1 MEISIK
7 SLSKK
12 YKGNKFGLK
21 NFNLELK
28 TGILGLK
35 GPNGSGK
42 STLMLISNFTVLPM
56 ILLVIAVMTVVMFLI
71 RGETSQL
78 EFGKA

>member
-1 MEISIK
+1 
-7 SLSKK
+7 
-12 YKGNKFGLK
+12 
-21 NFNLELK
+21 
-28 TGILGLK
+28 
-35 GPNGSGK
+35 
-42 STLMLISNFTVLPM
+42 MLISNFTVLPM